1 MKKFLLTIFVTVSF
15 GLVFGQQT
23 IEDSIFHDGGY
34 RTYTAYIPASYQT
47 GTDVPLVFNLHG
59 YTSNVAQQMLYGN
72 MVPQSDASGFILV
85 YPQGLEDGNGITHW
99 NAGWGTG
106 VDDLG
111 FISDLIDTMSVEY
124 SINEDRVFTCGMSNG
139 GFMSYYLACQLSD
152 KIAAMASVTGAMY
165 VGFGNTCTSTEAV
178 PVLEIHGTN
187 DPTVP
192 YNGNGT
198 QSSIDDIIDFWVAKN
213 NCNTTPVMTNVP
225 NTNTGDGCT
234 TEHYLYEGGTD
245 NTTVELYKVIGGE
258 HTWPGSALTI
268 GVTSQDFDA
277 SHEIWRFF
285 SQFDINGLLGVDEQ
299 TKGNLLEFTM
309 APNPTTETSTVFF
322 TNELNALYTIQII
335 DLDGRVMSEIKTK
348 GTSASL
354 NTESLSSGSY
364 IVHIST
370 ATSSNQTVLIKQ

>member
-1 MKKFLLTIFVTVSF
+1 M
-15 GLVFGQQT
+15 
-23 IEDSIFHDGGY
+23 
-34 RTYTAYIPASYQT
+34 YTAYIPASYQT

-72 MVPQSDASGFILV
+72 MTNQSDDSGFILV

-111 FISDLIDTMSVEY
+111 FISALIDSMALDY
-124 SINEDRVFTCGMSNG
+124 SINENRVFSCGMSNG

-152 KIAAMASVTGAMY
+152 KIAAVASVTGAMY
-165 VGFGNTCTSTEAV
+165 VGFGNTCTSTVAV
-178 PVLEIHGTN
+178 PVLEIHGTA

-198 QSSIDDIIDFWVAKN
+198 QSSIEDIIDFWVAKN
-213 NCNTTPVMTNVP
+213 SCNTTPVMTDVP
-225 NTNTGDGCT
+225 NVDTGDGCT
-234 TEHYLYEGGTD
+234 TEHFLYEDGT
-245 NTTVELYKVIGGE
+245 NGSTVELFKVIDGE
-258 HTWPGSALTI
+258 HTWPGAALTI

-285 SQFDINGLLGVDEQ
+285 SQFDNNGILDIEEQ
-299 TKGNLLEFTM
+299 AAENTIALNM
-309 APNPTTETSTVFF
+309 SPNPATESTLITFS
-322 TNELNALYTIQII
+322 NDIGALYTIQII
-335 DLDGRVMSEIKTK
+335 DIDGRVMSETKTN
-348 GTSASL
+348 GTSKLL
-354 NTESLSSGSY
+354 NTQSLTKGSY
-364 IVHIST
+364 IIRIST